1 MTITTE
7 DGEEP
12 SRPADDAEDD
22 RWCMAVRLLG
32 RVERELDE
40 TLSRR
45 HGLPLSEYRALCA
58 LSRADAETGSEET
71 GSGETEGQEAEGE
84 KATAL
89 RMGELADRIGLK
101 DSSVTRLVAR
111 LEGRGLAERAAAPGD
126 RRAVAAR
133 ITPLGR
139 RWYADTTPTYRA
151 ALGRALEASLSNV
164 YLADLAAWV
173 RTGQSAV
180 AGLHPA
186 PGPSAQEPAQEPA
199 EGSAEGEDRP

>member
-1 MTITTE
+1 MTNTAGHE
-7 DGEEP
+7 EEP
-12 SRPADDAEDD
+12 PPRPADDDEDD

-40 TLSRR
+40 TLSRG

-58 LSRADAETGSEET
+58 LGRADTEARGGVGDEKAE
-71 GSGETEGQEAEGE
+71 
-84 KATAL
+84 ATAL

-126 RRAVAAR
+126 GRAVAAR

-139 RWYADTTPTYRA
+139 QWYAEITPTYRA

-173 RTGQSAV
+173 RTGESAV
-180 AGLHPA
+180 AGAHPA
-186 PGPSAQEPAQEPA
+186 QPPSTAGPT
-199 EGSAEGEDRP
+199 EGDDRP

>member
-1 MTITTE
+1 
-7 DGEEP
+7 
-12 SRPADDAEDD
+12 
-22 RWCMAVRLLG
+22 MAVRLLG

-40 TLSRR
+40 TLSRG

-58 LSRADAETGSEET
+58 LSRAAAETPAS
-71 GSGETEGQEAEGE
+71 
-84 KATAL
+84 AL

-111 LEGRGLAERAAAPGD
+111 LEGRGLAERATAPGD

-139 RWYADTTPTYRA
+139 QWYADTTPTYRA
-151 ALGRALEASLSNV
+151 ALGSALEASLSNV

-173 RTGQSAV
+173 RTGRSAV
-180 AGLHPA
+180 AGFDPVPNPSPAEERPPA
-186 PGPSAQEPAQEPA
+186 PGQSPT
-199 EGSAEGEDRP
+199 GEEERP